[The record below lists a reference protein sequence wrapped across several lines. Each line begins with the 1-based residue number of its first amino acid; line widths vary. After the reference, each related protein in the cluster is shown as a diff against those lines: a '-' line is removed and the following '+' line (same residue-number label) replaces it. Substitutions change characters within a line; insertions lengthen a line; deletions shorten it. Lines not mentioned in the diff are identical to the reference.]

1 MGKVSCVVCKNP
13 TSCFF
18 TNLPIAERSQLS
30 SLIHHRLYAK
40 GKTLFAQ
47 GETISGCYVLCR
59 GKVQLVHR
67 TRDGQIHIVKFLRSG
82 ECFGEEGFGQASAS
96 SVSARALAES
106 VVGWI
111 SPADF
116 QELLRRNSSIALE
129 MQRRL
134 AGEITELRVRLA
146 ERAYLGARER
156 LIKLLL
162 ELGEKYGCKGERRL
176 VMRLELTERDLAG
189 MLGNTR
195 EWTCKQLC
203 VLKQRGL
210 IAYRR
215 GELTILNEAELRRY
229 ITPPV
234 SEKRPAE
241 AENPR

>member
-1 MGKVSCVVCKNP
+1 
-13 TSCFF
+13 
-18 TNLPIAERSQLS
+18 
-30 SLIHHRLYAK
+30 
-40 GKTLFAQ
+40 
-47 GETISGCYVLCR
+47 
-59 GKVQLVHR
+59 
-67 TRDGQIHIVKFLRSG
+67 
-82 ECFGEEGFGQASAS
+82 
-96 SVSARALAES
+96 LAES

-162 ELGEKYGCKGERRL
+162 ELGEKYGCKGERGL

-195 EWTCKQLC
+195 EWVCKQLGA
-203 VLKQRGL
+203 LRERGL

-215 GELTILNEAELRRY
+215 GELVILDEAELRRHV
-229 ITPPV
+229 TPPPC
-234 SEKRPAE
+234 KRHALFRFWRE
-241 AENPR
+241 LGSMCEVIHRESVNWFIDKGCQLRLSLIERRKVICQKSRKAGRAKGSSSHGARY